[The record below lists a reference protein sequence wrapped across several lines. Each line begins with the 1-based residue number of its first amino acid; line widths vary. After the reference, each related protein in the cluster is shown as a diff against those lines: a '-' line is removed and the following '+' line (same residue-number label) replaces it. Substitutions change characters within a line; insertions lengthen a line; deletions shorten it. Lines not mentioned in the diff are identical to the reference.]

1 MLIPNW
7 QRERVGVDFG
17 LSEEQRLLQESIAGY
32 LGEHCPL
39 ARVREVAEAGEARAD
54 DVWRGLAELGAH
66 AVLIDEAYGG
76 VGLGLLEAALIA
88 EALGGAVAPVP
99 FTGACVMA
107 PVALAAAGSDAQ
119 KENWLPKIAAGE
131 AVFGIAVS
139 EQIGRRETDGI
150 TAQSGKLSGKAMFVL
165 DGADADCYLV
175 AADGGALYLVA
186 AADAAVTKL
195 KTIDRTRTVAE
206 VAFAAAPADP
216 LPGSLESREP
226 LAAAIDAGRIM
237 LAADT
242 LGAAQHM
249 IDESVAYAKE
259 RRQFNR
265 VIGSFQAVKHM
276 CAEMAAELEP
286 CRSLVWYAAHAYRA
300 IPEDARPMA
309 CHAKAHLAEV
319 GKFVARKATEVHGG
333 MGITDLLGLHYWFK
347 RIGFNRQLLG
357 APELVREEAARAQG
371 WCT

>member
-1 MLIPNW
+1 M
-7 QRERVGVDFG
+7 DFG
-17 LSEEQRLLQESIAGY
+17 LSDEQRLLQESIAGY
-32 LGEHCPL
+32 LDSNCPL
-39 ARVREVAEAGEARAD
+39 TRVREVAADELPRAE
-54 DVWRGLAELGAH
+54 DVWRGLTDLGVH
-66 AVLIDEAYGG
+66 GVLIDEAYGG

-88 EALGGAVAPVP
+88 EALGTAAAPVP
-99 FTGACVMA
+99 FTASSVMA
-107 PVALAAAGSDAQ
+107 PVALAAAGSEAQ
-119 KENWLPKIAAGE
+119 KERWLPQIAAGE
-131 AVFGIAVS
+131 AVLGVAVS
-139 EQIGRRETDGI
+139 EQIGRRETQGVS
-150 TAQSGKLSGKAMFVL
+150 AQDGKLSGKAMFVL
-165 DGADADCYLV
+165 DAAADCYLV
-175 AADGGALYLVA
+175 AANGGAFHLVEA
-186 AADAAVTKL
+186 EHTAVTKL
-195 KTIDRTRTVAE
+195 KTVDRTRTVAE
-206 VAFAAAPADP
+206 VAFANAPAEA
-216 LPGSLESREP
+216 LPGSLASREP

-249 IDESVAYAKE
+249 LEDSVAYAKE

-300 IPEDARPMA
+300 IPEDARIMA

-333 MGITDLLGLHYWFK
+333 MGITDLLGLHFWFK

-357 APELVREEAARAQG
+357 APELVREEAARLQAWVQN
-371 WCT
+371 

>member
-1 MLIPNW
+1 M
-7 QRERVGVDFG
+7 DFA
-17 LSEEQRLLQESIAGY
+17 LNEEQRMLQDSIAGY
-32 LGEHCPL
+32 LETGCTLE
-39 ARVREVAEAGEARAD
+39 RVRAVAEAGDARAD
-54 DVWRGLAELGAH
+54 DVWRGLADLGAH
-66 AVLIDEAYGG
+66 AVLIPEDYGG

-99 FTGACVMA
+99 YVASSVMA
-107 PVALAAAGSDAQ
+107 PVALMAAGSEGQ
-119 KENWLPKIAAGE
+119 KEEWLPRIASGE
-131 AVFGIAVS
+131 VVFGIGVT
-139 EQIGRRETDGI
+139 EQIGRRETEGVRVENG
-150 TAQSGKLSGKAMFVL
+150 ALHGKAMFVL
-165 DGADADCYLV
+165 DGANADRLIV
-175 AADGGALYLVA
+175 AAGDALYLM
-186 AADAAVTKL
+186 DAAKADTTRL

-206 VAFAAAPADP
+206 TVFDGTPADLLTGKATNSKP
-216 LPGSLESREP
+216 LLE
-226 LAAAIDAGRIM
+226 AIDAGRIM

-242 LGAAQHM
+242 LGAAQTM
-249 IDESVAYAKE
+249 LDKAVAYAKE

-300 IPEDARPMA
+300 IPEEGRLMA
-309 CHAKAHLAEV
+309 CQAKAHLAET

-357 APELVREEAARAQG
+357 APELVREEAARVQA
-371 WCT
+371 WV